1 MNHNEFFKTLREG
14 QLFPVYLFSG
24 EEEYVKASALKQLE
38 AAVIDP
44 ALREVNLT
52 LLGPSAGAEEICAQ
66 CETVPCMGEKRLV
79 IVEDSMFLTKSKSE
93 EEERLL
99 TYLES
104 PADFT
109 VLVFCAA
116 APDKRRKLFKALQ
129 KYTVDFAPLSSPELI
144 RWIEKTFK
152 SSGLSIERSD
162 ALFLTEYADSRPEA
176 LCSELEKLSC
186 YVKEGQVKRE
196 DILAAVTPCKE
207 YNIFKMTDAV
217 TERDAQKALALLSGM
232 LVQKEEPLY
241 ILGAVSRQYRQLL
254 RFKLLQQ
261 EKAQKQ
267 EIIAALGIRDFVFA
281 RLQRTCEKLSEQKL
295 KQAVDLCYEA
305 DEGLKTGKQ
314 LPAVALHRLIL
325 RLCAL

>member
-1 MNHNEFFKTLREG
+1 
-14 QLFPVYLFSG
+14 
-24 EEEYVKASALKQLE
+24 
-38 AAVIDP
+38 
-44 ALREVNLT
+44 
-52 LLGPSAGAEEICAQ
+52 
-66 CETVPCMGEKRLV
+66 
-79 IVEDSMFLTKSKSE
+79 
-93 EEERLL
+93 
-99 TYLES
+99 
-104 PADFT
+104 
-109 VLVFCAA
+109 
-116 APDKRRKLFKALQ
+116 
-129 KYTVDFAPLSSPELI
+129 
-144 RWIEKTFK
+144 
-152 SSGLSIERSD
+152 
-162 ALFLTEYADSRPEA
+162 
-176 LCSELEKLSC
+176 
-186 YVKEGQVKRE
+186 
-196 DILAAVTPCKE
+196 
-207 YNIFKMTDAV
+207 MTDAV